1 MLIVRLCVFCDDLC
15 LIELIVVLIRLS
27 VKQSKGKKV
36 KDPNKPKR
44 APSAFF
50 VFMYVFLIFC
60 ISVFI
65 WLLSVLV
72 LDPLLC
78 RRIYLCNI
86 CVCVFDFCREGFRK
100 QFKEENP
107 NVKGVAAVSCHFI
120 LVKVCGDFCFYF
132 CMRN

>member
-65 WLLSVLV
+65 WLLSVSVLV
-72 LDPLLC
+72 LDRLLC

-86 CVCVFDFCREGFRK
+86 CVCVCLIFVGRVLGSSLRKKTLMLRELLR
-100 QFKEENP
+100 
-107 NVKGVAAVSCHFI
+107 
-120 LVKVCGDFCFYF
+120 
-132 CMRN
+132 